1 MQIASSLQSTNVG
14 QKQCSQT
21 PVGIKAGAHSS
32 SMIVALADWLS
43 EAIAAKI
50 GITFSLQNTP
60 QFFTLNFQKT
70 MTANECGMLLQVFR

>member
-21 PVGIKAGAHSS
+21 PVGIKAGVHSS
-32 SMIVALADWLS
+32 SIIVALAHWLS
-43 EAIAAKI
+43 EAIGAKI
-50 GITFSLQNTP
+50 GITFSWHNTP

-70 MTANECGMLLQVFR
+70 MTADK